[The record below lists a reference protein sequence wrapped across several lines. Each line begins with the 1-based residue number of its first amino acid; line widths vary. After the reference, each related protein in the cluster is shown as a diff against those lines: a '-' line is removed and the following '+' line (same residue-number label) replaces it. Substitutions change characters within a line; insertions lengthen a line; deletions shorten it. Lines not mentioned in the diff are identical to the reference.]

1 MIYTIKA
8 SFIALSVFLGV
19 FIGGLL
25 VLTLQP
31 IKPKEPIVQAVTQKP
46 EPQSYIKITKQD
58 LEADIAA
65 NYPST
70 PTKAKR
76 EIVDTIIEIEQT
88 YNINPIITYAF
99 GLVESSWNPHAMH
112 KEVVINTGK
121 KKLRIHAIGSMGIVF
136 EWWGEKLIKA
146 GIITNRA
153 DLLDPVLSI
162 RAFGFIYNELHNMP
176 MHPSAR
182 NKDESA
188 MLRYFGGD
196 HKSYI
201 DKIEGKIGSLIAAKL
216 YKSKNDFKR

>member
-1 MIYTIKA
+1 MTHTIR
-8 SFIALSVFLGV
+8 FITPPILLGL
-19 FIGGLL
+19 IGGLL

-31 IKPKEPIVQAVTQKP
+31 IKSKEPIVQAVTQKP

-58 LEADIAA
+58 LEADIMA

-70 PTKAKR
+70 TNKAKR
-76 EIVDTIIEIEQT
+76 DIVDAIIEVEQT
-88 YNINPIITYAF
+88 YNINPIITYSF
-99 GLVESSWNPHAMH
+99 GRVESSWKSYAVH
-112 KEVVINTGK
+112 KETVINTGK
-121 KKLRIHAIGSMGIVF
+121 KKLSVRAIGSMGIIF

-162 RAFGFIYNELHNMP
+162 RAFGFIYNELRSMP

-216 YKSKNDFKR
+216 YRSK